1 MVCVLENM
9 YMLSFMRDATTTEF
23 NKFKQEPRIHN
34 IFHQYPD
41 NDVFVLYIH
50 KHCKHNQLTFIS
62 NQTTCSIFQDSS
74 HLCEL
79 QLYSSFCLNSSINS
93 SRSVVDTNFFPLIY

>member
-41 NDVFVLYIH
+41 NDGLYCIYT
-50 KHCKHNQLTFIS
+50 NTA
-62 NQTTCSIFQDSS
+62 NTTS
-74 HLCEL
+74 
-79 QLYSSFCLNSSINS
+79 
-93 SRSVVDTNFFPLIY
+93 